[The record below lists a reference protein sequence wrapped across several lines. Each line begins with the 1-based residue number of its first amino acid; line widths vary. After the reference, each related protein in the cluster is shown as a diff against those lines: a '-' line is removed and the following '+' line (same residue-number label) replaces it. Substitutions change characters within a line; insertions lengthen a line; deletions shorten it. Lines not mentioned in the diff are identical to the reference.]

1 MMTPDQRFRLALI
14 NMAQG
19 AQRQADALRAWA
31 VRGDHEEQARAYER
45 VSVLLCNEADAL
57 RAQDP
62 PRRVDTDQ
70 SPPHDRVTR

>member
-1 MMTPDQRFRLALI
+1 MG
-14 NMAQG
+14 MAAG
-19 AQRQADALRAWA
+19 PNY
-31 VRGDHEEQARAYER
+31 EEQAQAYEL
-45 VSVLLCNEADAL
+45 VAVFLTNEADAM